1 MLKLEAK
8 KRNEFGKKVKQ
19 LKQAGLIPAEIY
31 GHGFE
36 NIHIAVSD
44 KEFKTIFRQAGESTI
59 VTLVIDGQ
67 EYSVIIYDVQKDIL
81 GDNIDH
87 IDFYRVHMDEKI
99 KTHVPLVF
107 IGEAPAVKE
116 KGGVLIKSVEEVEVE
131 ALPGDLPHQLEIDLS
146 PLTEIHQS
154 LHGRDIKV
162 PKGVKIFIE
171 PEMGI
176 VTVIE
181 QQKEEVVEAP
191 KEEVVAEGAEAVP
204 TTPVEGQS
212 PQETTPSSTPKQK

>member
-8 KRNEFGKKVKQ
+8 KREIFGKKVRSLVKE
-19 LKQAGLIPAEIY
+19 GLIPAEIY

-36 NIHIAVSD
+36 NIHIAVAD
-44 KEFKTIFRQAGESTI
+44 KEFKTVFEQAGESTM
-59 VTLVIDGQ
+59 VTLIVGGQ
-67 EYSVIIYDVQKDIL
+67 EYLVIIYDVQKDTL
-81 GDNIDH
+81 GDNINH

-107 IGEAPAVKE
+107 VGEAAAVKE

-146 PLTEIHQS
+146 PLAEIHQS
-154 LHGRDIKV
+154 LHGKDIKV

-171 PEMGI
+171 LEMGI

-191 KEEVVAEGAEAVP
+191 KEEAVVEGAEAVP
-204 TTPVEGQS
+204 TAPVEGQS
-212 PQETTPSSTPKQK
+212 PQETAPSPNPKQK